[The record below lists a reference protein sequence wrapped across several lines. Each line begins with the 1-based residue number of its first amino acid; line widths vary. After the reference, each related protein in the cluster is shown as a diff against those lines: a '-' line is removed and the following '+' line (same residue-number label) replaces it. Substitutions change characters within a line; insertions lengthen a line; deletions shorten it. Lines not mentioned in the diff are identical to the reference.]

1 MNKQTSKIPTMTA
14 QVWLLLIVLS
24 VLWGGSFFF
33 IELTLKDLQP
43 LTVVLGRV
51 VLAAIALT
59 SFVYFQGHRMPASPK
74 MWREFL
80 IMGALNNLI
89 PFSLISWGQ
98 LHIDS
103 SLAAILNA
111 TTPVFGVLLA
121 HFLTV
126 DERLT
131 INRLLG
137 VTCGF
142 CGVAVLVGTEVLQ
155 GLQLGAMG
163 QFAVLLAAFS
173 YACAGIYGRRFR
185 QLPATVAAA
194 GMVIGTAVMM
204 APLARVLERPWTAN
218 PDLASL
224 SALLA
229 LGLFSTAIAYLL
241 YFHILAIAGATN
253 LLLVTFLIPLS
264 ALLLGVLVLGE
275 QLEWNAWVGMVLIF
289 VGLAAIDGRLFYKL
303 SANPKL

>member
-1 MNKQTSKIPTMTA
+1 MTA
-14 QVWLLLIVLS
+14 EAWFSLILLS

-51 VLAAIALT
+51 MLAAIALT
-59 SFVYFQGHRMPASPK
+59 TFAYFQGHRMPTSFK
-74 MWREFL
+74 VWREFL
-80 IMGALNNLI
+80 VMGALNNLI

-98 LHIDS
+98 MHIDS

-111 TTPVFGVLLA
+111 TTPVFAVVLA
-121 HFLTV
+121 HFLTP

-131 INRLLG
+131 VNRMLG
-137 VTCGF
+137 VICGF
-142 CGVAVLVGTEVLQ
+142 CGVAVLVGTEVLG
-155 GLQLGAMG
+155 GLQLTGLG

-194 GMVIGTAVMM
+194 GMVSGTAVMIT
-204 APLARVLERPWTAN
+204 PLALVLERPWTTN
-218 PDLASL
+218 PDWMSL
-224 SALLA
+224 GALLA
-229 LGLFSTAIAYLL
+229 LGLLSTAIAYLL
-241 YFHILAIAGATN
+241 YFYILAIAGATN

-275 QLEWNAWVGMVLIF
+275 RLEWNAFAGMVLIF
-289 VGLAAIDGRLFYKL
+289 VGLAAIDGRLIAVGMKDER
-303 SANPKL
+303 

>member
-1 MNKQTSKIPTMTA
+1 MKQPAKTPTMTTTA
-14 QVWLLLIVLS
+14 WLLLILLS

-33 IELTLKDLQP
+33 IELTLQDLRP

-59 SFVYFQGHRMPASPK
+59 TFAYFQGHQMPTSAK
-74 MWREFL
+74 LWREFL
-80 IMGALNNLI
+80 VMGTLNNLI

-111 TTPVFGVLLA
+111 TTPVFGVVLA
-121 HFLTV
+121 HLLTA
-126 DERLT
+126 DERLSV
-131 INRLLG
+131 NRLLG
-137 VTCGF
+137 VICGF
-142 CGVAVLVGTEVLQ
+142 FGVAVLVGTEVLS
-155 GLQLGAMG
+155 GLQLRGLG

-194 GMVIGTAVMM
+194 GMVSGTAIMM
-204 APLARVLERPWTAN
+204 APLTLVLERPWTAN
-218 PDLASL
+218 PDWMSM

-264 ALLLGVLVLGE
+264 ALLLGVFVLGE
-275 QLEWNAWVGMVLIF
+275 SLEWNAFAGMALIF
-289 VGLAAIDGRLFYKL
+289 VGLAAIDGRLFARFKF
-303 SANPKL
+303 

>member
-1 MNKQTSKIPTMTA
+1 MTA
-14 QVWLLLIVLS
+14 KAWLLLIILS

-33 IELTLKDLQP
+33 IKLTLNDLQP

-59 SFVYFQGHRMPASPK
+59 TFTYFQGHRMPTSPQV
-74 MWREFL
+74 WREFL

-111 TTPVFGVLLA
+111 TTPVFGVVLA
-121 HFLTV
+121 HFLTA

-131 INRLLG
+131 INRILG
-137 VTCGF
+137 VICGF
-142 CGVAVLVGTEVLQ
+142 CGVAVLVGTEVLS
-155 GLQLGAMG
+155 GLQLRGIG

-185 QLPATVAAA
+185 QLPATVAAT
-194 GMVIGTAVMM
+194 GMVSGTAVMM
-204 APLARVLERPWTAN
+204 LPLTLVLERPWTA
-218 PDLASL
+218 SL
-224 SALLA
+224 NLISLGALLA
-229 LGLFSTAIAYLL
+229 LGWLSTAIAYLL

-253 LLLVTFLIPLS
+253 LLLVTFLIPMS
-264 ALLLGVLVLGE
+264 AMLLGVLVLGE
-275 QLEWNAWVGMVLIF
+275 RLEWNAFVGMVLIS
-289 VGLAAIDGRLFYKL
+289 VGLAAIDGRLFNRL
-303 SANPKL
+303 SANPKF

>member
-1 MNKQTSKIPTMTA
+1 MKNKTSNTSTMTA
-14 QVWLLLIVLS
+14 KAWFLLILLS
-24 VLWGGSFFF
+24 LLWGGSFFF

-51 VLAAIALT
+51 ILAAVALIT
-59 SFVYFQGHRMPASPK
+59 FAYFQGHQMPTSPQV
-74 MWREFL
+74 WREFL
-80 IMGALNNLI
+80 VMGALNNLI

-98 LHIDS
+98 VYIDS

-111 TTPVFGVLLA
+111 TTPVFGVMLA
-121 HFLTV
+121 HLLTA

-131 INRLLG
+131 VNRMVG
-137 VTCGF
+137 VMCGF
-142 CGVAVLVGTEVLQ
+142 CGVAVLVGTEVLS
-155 GLQLGAMG
+155 GLQLRGIG
-163 QFAVLLAAFS
+163 QFAVLLAAFF

-185 QLPATVAAA
+185 QLPAMVAAA
-194 GMVIGTAVMM
+194 GMVSGTAIMM
-204 APLARVLERPWTAN
+204 TPLALALERPWTASL
-218 PDLASL
+218 DLFSL

-229 LGLFSTAIAYLL
+229 LGLFSTAIAYWL

-275 QLEWNAWVGMVLIF
+275 RLEWNAFAGMGLIF
-289 VGLAAIDGRLFYKL
+289 VGLAAIDGRLFNKL
-303 SANPKL
+303 SASSKL

>member
-1 MNKQTSKIPTMTA
+1 MTA
-14 QVWLLLIVLS
+14 KAWLLLIILS

-33 IELTLKDLQP
+33 IKLTLNDLQP

-59 SFVYFQGHRMPASPK
+59 TFAYFQGHRMPTSPQV
-74 MWREFL
+74 WREFL

-111 TTPVFGVLLA
+111 TTPVFGVVLA
-121 HFLTV
+121 HFLTA

-131 INRLLG
+131 INRILG
-137 VTCGF
+137 VICGF
-142 CGVAVLVGTEVLQ
+142 CGVAVLVGTEVLS
-155 GLQLGAMG
+155 GLQLRGIG

-185 QLPATVAAA
+185 QLPATVAAT
-194 GMVIGTAVMM
+194 GMVSETAVMM
-204 APLARVLERPWTAN
+204 LPLTLVLERPWTA
-218 PDLASL
+218 SL
-224 SALLA
+224 NLISLGALLA
-229 LGLFSTAIAYLL
+229 LGWLSTAIAYLL

-253 LLLVTFLIPLS
+253 LLLVTFLIPMS
-264 ALLLGVLVLGE
+264 AMLLGVLVLGE
-275 QLEWNAWVGMVLIF
+275 RLEWNAFVGMVLIF
-289 VGLAAIDGRLFYKL
+289 VGLAAIDGRLFNRL
-303 SANPKL
+303 SANPKF

>member
-1 MNKQTSKIPTMTA
+1 MTA
-14 QVWLLLIVLS
+14 KAWLLLIILS

-33 IELTLKDLQP
+33 IKLTLNDLQP

-59 SFVYFQGHRMPASPK
+59 TFTYFQGHRMPTSPQV
-74 MWREFL
+74 WREFL

-111 TTPVFGVLLA
+111 TTPVFGVALA
-121 HFLTV
+121 HFLTA

-131 INRLLG
+131 INRILG
-137 VTCGF
+137 VICGF
-142 CGVAVLVGTEVLQ
+142 CGVAVLVGTEVLS
-155 GLQLGAMG
+155 GLQLRGIG

-185 QLPATVAAA
+185 QLPATVAAT
-194 GMVIGTAVMM
+194 GMVSGTAVMM
-204 APLARVLERPWTAN
+204 LPLTLVLERPWTA
-218 PDLASL
+218 SL
-224 SALLA
+224 NLISLGALLA
-229 LGLFSTAIAYLL
+229 LGWLSTAIAYLL

-253 LLLVTFLIPLS
+253 LLLVTFLIPMS
-264 ALLLGVLVLGE
+264 AMLLGVLVLGE
-275 QLEWNAWVGMVLIF
+275 RLEWNAFVGMVLIS
-289 VGLAAIDGRLFYKL
+289 VGLAAIDGRLFNRL
-303 SANPKL
+303 SANPKF

>member
-1 MNKQTSKIPTMTA
+1 MKSKTSNAPTMTA
-14 QVWLLLIVLS
+14 KAWLLLIILS

-33 IELTLKDLQP
+33 IKLTLNDLQP

-59 SFVYFQGHRMPASPK
+59 TFTYFQGHRMPTSPQV
-74 MWREFL
+74 WREFL

-111 TTPVFGVLLA
+111 TTPVFGVALA
-121 HFLTV
+121 HFLTA

-131 INRLLG
+131 INRILG
-137 VTCGF
+137 VICGF
-142 CGVAVLVGTEVLQ
+142 CGVAVLVGTEVLS
-155 GLQLGAMG
+155 GLQLRGIG

-185 QLPATVAAA
+185 QLPATVAAT
-194 GMVIGTAVMM
+194 GMVSGTAVMM
-204 APLARVLERPWTAN
+204 LPLTLVLERPWTA
-218 PDLASL
+218 SL
-224 SALLA
+224 NLISLGALLA
-229 LGLFSTAIAYLL
+229 LGWLSTAIAYLL

-253 LLLVTFLIPLS
+253 LLLVTFLIPMS
-264 ALLLGVLVLGE
+264 AMLLGVLVLGE
-275 QLEWNAWVGMVLIF
+275 RLEWNAFVGMVLIS
-289 VGLAAIDGRLFYKL
+289 VGLAAIDGRLFNRL
-303 SANPKL
+303 SANPKF